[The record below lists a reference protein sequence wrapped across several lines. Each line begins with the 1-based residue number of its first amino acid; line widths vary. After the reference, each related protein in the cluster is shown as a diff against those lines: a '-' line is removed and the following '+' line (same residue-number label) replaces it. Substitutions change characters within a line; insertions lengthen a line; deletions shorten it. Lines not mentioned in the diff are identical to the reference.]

1 MFKIIDLKG
10 FKIKQSTYT
19 STLFSSFDRDLLETI
34 RKGDVD
40 KCKELFN
47 GKSFQQDNTD
57 VQIFGNMLAEVIDN
71 SDVNGTIFLQTVGKA
86 IDDPHTDTGAWLY
99 YSIRTSQFSSGALS
113 KALNEAFKNIGTHTK
128 NLYRHNWLFSKNET
142 KDTESKSITSDEN
155 SSTDANK
162 TVCDNC
168 DPLQSEAPII
178 GKVDGDTGAEDCL

>member
-1 MFKIIDLKG
+1 MFEIVDLKN
-10 FKIKQSTYT
+10 FKIKQPSYT

-34 RKGDVD
+34 KKGDVD

-57 VQIFGNMLAEVIDN
+57 VQIFRNILTEVIGD
-71 SDVNGTIFLQTVGKA
+71 SEVNDTIFLQTVGKA
-86 IDDPHTDTGAWLY
+86 IDDPHTDTGTWLY
-99 YSIRTSQFSSGALS
+99 YSIRTSKFSHGSLSNALS
-113 KALNEAFKNIGTHTK
+113 NAFEHIGKHARD
-128 NLYRHNWLFSKNET
+128 LYLYNWLSPET

-155 SSTDANK
+155 SGTDANK

-178 GKVDGDTGAEDCL
+178 GKVDSDTGAEDCL